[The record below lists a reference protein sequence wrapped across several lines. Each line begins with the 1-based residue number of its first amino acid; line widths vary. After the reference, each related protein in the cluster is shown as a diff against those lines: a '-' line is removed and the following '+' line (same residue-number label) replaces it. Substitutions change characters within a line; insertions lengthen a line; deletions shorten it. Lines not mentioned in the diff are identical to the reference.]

1 MKNRDPNIEST
12 IKVYEEF
19 VEREKIQKYSS
30 NENELKETTTKNN
43 STPTQKYL
51 FLMKSA

>member
-1 MKNRDPNIEST
+1 MKNRDPNIGST

-30 NENELKETTTKNN
+30 DENELKETTKKTTLLQHK
-43 STPTQKYL
+43 KYL